1 VSCLTA
7 LTSLEL
13 WGCSK
18 ATDEGMRAVFNTQ
31 RHWAHVQQ
39 AQQTEAGWCTE
50 AGTSPGQACKYVPE
64 LQRGALG
71 SRGLR

>member
-39 AQQTEAGWCTE
+39 AQQ
-50 AGTSPGQACKYVPE
+50 P
-64 LQRGALG
+64 
-71 SRGLR
+71 